1 MSHKK
6 LLQSEDCLVTEVG
19 KAYLR
24 ERVVMRGKDLHHDLG
39 DLDWFAVHLY
49 SITGRIF
56 KEKELELLNY
66 IWSST
71 SYPDPS
77 IWPNNTAAL
86 AGSVRS
92 TASLAMAAGLINS
105 EATLFGGRPLK
116 KTQDFFLRAK
126 KAKNNGLSLEQ
137 IVEQEIKNN
146 GVIFGYGRPLA
157 NVDERVPHT
166 IKKVQELGFADGE
179 CVKMAL
185 EINDY
190 LVETRK
196 IAMNI
201 VALDGAIGADFGFTP
216 EEFHLYMNLC
226 FYAGQPACYLDAV
239 EKPEGSFFPVRCS
252 SITFDGVRRRSWDC

>member
-1 MSHKK
+1 MSNQ
-6 LLQSEDCLVTEVG
+6 LLLKSEDKLETKKG
-19 KAYLR
+19 KAFLK
-24 ERVVMRGKDLHHDLG
+24 ERVVMRGEDLHHDLAEM
-39 DLDWFAVHLY
+39 DWFATHLF
-49 SITGRIF
+49 SITGRRF
-56 KEKELELLNY
+56 SPKELELLNY

-71 SYPDPS
+71 GYPDAS

-116 KTQDFFLRAK
+116 RTQDFFLRARK
-126 KAKNNGLSLEQ
+126 MRLDGASIEG
-137 IVEQEIKNN
+137 IVEGEIKQR

-157 NVDERVPHT
+157 SVDERVPHT
-166 IKKVQELGFADGE
+166 LLKVRELGFGDGE
-179 CVKMAL
+179 CVRMSL

-190 LVETRK
+190 LIKTRK

-226 FYAGQPACYLDAV
+226 FYSGQPPCYLDAV
-239 EKPEGSFFPVRCS
+239 EKPEGSFFPIRCE
-252 SITFDGVRRRSWDC
+252 SIEYSGRERRSW

>member
-1 MSHKK
+1 MSIQD
-6 LLQSEDCLVTEVG
+6 LLAAEDNLENALG
-19 KAYLR
+19 KAFLK
-24 ERVVMRGKDLHHDLG
+24 ERVVMRGLDLHHDLA
-39 DLDWFAVHLY
+39 DMDWFETHLF
-49 SITGRIF
+49 SITGRRF
-56 KEKELELLNY
+56 TAEQLELLNY

-71 SYPDPS
+71 GYPDAS

-116 KTQDFFLRAK
+116 RTQDFFLRAK
-126 KAKNNGLSLEQ
+126 KMREQ
-137 IVEQEIKNN
+137 GASIEAIVEDEIKARK
-146 GVIFGYGRPLA
+146 VIFGYGRPLA
-157 NVDERVPHT
+157 SIDERVPHT
-166 IKKVQELGFADGE
+166 LKKVRELGFGE
-179 CVKMAL
+179 GACVKLCL

-190 LVETRK
+190 LIETKK

-226 FYAGQPACYLDAV
+226 FYSGQPPCYLDALSR
-239 EKPEGSFFPVRCS
+239 PEGSFFPIRCE
-252 SITFDGVRRRSWDC
+252 SIVYSGKNRRAW

>member
-1 MSHKK
+1 MSNQT
-6 LLQSEDCLVTEVG
+6 LLQHEGRLVTTVG
-19 KAYLR
+19 KAFLR
-24 ERVVMRGKDLHHDLG
+24 ERVVMRGKDLHHELG
-39 DLDWFAVHLY
+39 SLDWFAVHLY

-56 KEKELELLNY
+56 EPKALELLNY
-66 IWSST
+66 MWSST

-105 EATLFGGRPLK
+105 EASIFGGRPLK

-126 KAKNNGLSLEQ
+126 KAKFSGLSLVD
-137 IVEQEIKNN
+137 IVEREIDAN
-146 GVIFGYGRPLA
+146 GVIYGYGRPLA
-157 NVDERVPHT
+157 SVDERVPHT
-166 IKKVQELGFADGE
+166 LRKIHELGFAEGD

-190 LVETRK
+190 LAEKRK

-226 FYAGQPACYLDAV
+226 FYAGQPACYLDAIS
-239 EKPEGSFFPVRCS
+239 KPEGSFFPMRCES
-252 SITFDGVRRRSWDC
+252 VVYSGVARRRWQ

>member
-1 MSHKK
+1 MSNQR
-6 LLQSEDCLVTEVG
+6 LLNSEDKLETTMG
-19 KAYLR
+19 KAFLK
-24 ERVVMRGKDLHHDLG
+24 ERVVMRGEDLHHDLA
-39 DLDWFAVHLY
+39 DMDWFATHLF
-49 SITGRIF
+49 SITGRRF
-56 KEKELELLNY
+56 SANQLELLNY

-71 SYPDPS
+71 GYPDAS

-116 KTQDFFLRAK
+116 CTQDFFLRARK
-126 KAKNNGLSLEQ
+126 MQAKGKSVAE
-137 IVEQEIKNN
+137 IVENEIKER

-157 NVDERVPHT
+157 SVDERVPHT
-166 IKKVQELGFADGE
+166 LLKIRALGFGE
-179 CVKMAL
+179 GACVNMAL

-190 LVETRK
+190 LIQTRK

-226 FYAGQPACYLDAV
+226 FYSGQPPCYLDAV
-239 EKPEGSFFPVRCS
+239 VRPEGSFFPIRCE
-252 SITFDGVRRRSWDC
+252 SIVYSGKERRSW